1 MDTSQQTKLTIYG
14 TAASRT
20 FRTIWMAKELGLD
33 FSHEPVDFRAGDTQQ
48 DWYLAIN
55 PNGHIPS
62 IRDGDFT
69 LWESFAINLY
79 LSRKYPGSV
88 SPNGL
93 EEEMTAIQWSIWAL
107 TELNA
112 HCDTILLQSFR
123 PTGQRDAALIAHAFE
138 SMRKPMGVFER
149 HIAAFGWI
157 LGGRFTVADLNVAS
171 VIRTLP
177 RIASELPQ
185 ASDEVAAFNK
195 LSQWLTACLQRPAAV
210 AASDMQ
216 SEAYSAIRRPS

>member
-1 MDTSQQTKLTIYG
+1 MEAERRSRLTIYG

-33 FSHEPVDFRAGDTQQ
+33 YRHEPVDFRTGETQQ

-69 LWESFAINLY
+69 LWESFAINVY
-79 LSRKYPGSV
+79 LARKYPGPV
-88 SPNGL
+88 SPDGL
-93 EEEMTAIQWSIWAL
+93 EEEMTALQWSIWSL

-112 HCDTILLQSFR
+112 HCDTILVQSFR
-123 PTGQRDAALIAHAFE
+123 PAGQQDGALIARAFE
-138 SMRKPMGVFER
+138 SMRKPMGVLDR
-149 HIAAFGWI
+149 HLASRDWI

-171 VIRTLP
+171 VIGTLP
-177 RIASELPQ
+177 RIAGDLPQ
-185 ASDEVAAFNK
+185 AAEELAAFAA
-195 LSQWLTACLQRPAAV
+195 LSRWLTACLQRPAAV
-210 AASDMQ
+210 AARDMQ
-216 SEAYSAIRRPS
+216 SAAYAAIRRPS